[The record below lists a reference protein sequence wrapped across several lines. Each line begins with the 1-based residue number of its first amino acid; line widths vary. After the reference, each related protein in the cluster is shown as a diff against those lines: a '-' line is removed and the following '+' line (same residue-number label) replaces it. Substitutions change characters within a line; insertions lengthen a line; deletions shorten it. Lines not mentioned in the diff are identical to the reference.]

1 MTACPAS
8 EKLKGLGPQSFRKG
22 SLVISSINKPDHYI
36 VSSLHVFEY
45 TFVCDSA
52 PIAHRRLTIILVNRE
67 DDDYRRIYN
76 TLEKN
81 PSRIFETINL
91 RYYSSYYNI
100 LFYRD
105 YL

>member
-22 SLVISSINKPDHYI
+22 SLVISSINKPDHYM

-52 PIAHRRLTIILVNRE
+52 PTAHRRLTVNYLDIRS
-67 DDDYRRIYN
+67 IYN
-76 TLEKN
+76 LA
-81 PSRIFETINL
+81 
-91 RYYSSYYNI
+91 
-100 LFYRD
+100 
-105 YL
+105 

>member
-22 SLVISSINKPDHYI
+22 SLVISSINKPDHCM

-52 PIAHRRLTIILVNRE
+52 PTAHRRLTRFDILYYYTRTLKAANIFLK
-67 DDDYRRIYN
+67 YRHY
-76 TLEKN
+76 
-81 PSRIFETINL
+81 INI
-91 RYYSSYYNI
+91 SIS
-100 LFYRD
+100 
-105 YL
+105 